1 MIATARKNIISIG
14 YIPQIF
20 CAVSILFSIF
30 VQPNITLAATTSDTT
45 RYATSFFS
53 LTGLERVKQVNLEL
67 SKILRAYPTIKVF
80 NITCVPVTPKGKR
93 YFRSIVVTDQKGLY
107 ELKKREHEI
116 GRLLGQKALR
126 LYGLTIQVKR
136 WAYRIEKPIT
146 IAKPKVIPLRNY
158 DKIDIPGAKDNKKR
172 FLILI
177 RKFARLHEANQFC
190 RKLGSKGIEVIL
202 GYPRKITSGR
212 NGRKID
218 RAPFRI
224 FLKNLEGTD
233 LLFKSVREGDEYVR
247 KNKIHLREKIGTRTW
262 KIYDAGY
269 SWQLIPKKK
278 HNLLL
283 GSFRLDQLPSKK
295 EQLKPY
301 LDALEEREIPFYLTT
316 VSVDKRSYLRVVH
329 IVADELQTQI
339 DMVLG
344 RLTEELNDFSVEL
357 GKEFNINAR
366 KIPKEDPLEGAKF
379 TLDDLLMSM
388 SNGGYRFLE
397 EETVGQRHKGAPF
410 FLASKANGLPV
421 NARDLFIELFLPRI
435 RPLQNDLRGKNMIGL
450 KVIKTSMPGKGKYTC
465 FAIEENYQGE
475 HVPLAEKLKATGKI
489 LTFFVYRQNDKA
501 DLNQLAQLA
510 AKDEIRRRQ
519 AEAMDIAR
527 LEKDKAKQRLAL
539 EAAEKMALRQKFTG
553 IQYIIDNFGYSQ
565 HVHPVILYKDTLDN
579 FSFVDEATNSID
591 LTDYPDLAPTIK
603 ALMWAESSGNPR
615 AISSKNARGPL
626 QITLKGYMH
635 TRRKFAELIRMA
647 ERAEMVE
654 MDGHLSQAQE
664 ILPLPSRRLLENA
677 WRLVDPSTGYKEAA
691 KDPRLNI
698 CEGTLQF
705 LIDYTFFS
713 QRYMKAKPKGK
724 RSLYYPYQLKRKE
737 KDYYPNENNMLDA
750 ETAAMASYNCGRYGV
765 IKAIKRKGK
774 NFIRALPIQTR
785 QHLGNCFIT
794 KLSLDE
800 KYLVEYKTYTNHD
813 ITVKFPR
820 EPYRFR
826 GKIRKVA
833 QR

>member
-1 MIATARKNIISIG
+1 MR
-14 YIPQIF
+14 QIF
-20 CAVSILFSIF
+20 CAVSILFGIF
-30 VQPNITLAATTSDTT
+30 VQVNSTLAATTSDTT
-45 RYATSFFS
+45 HYATSFFS
-53 LTGLERVKQVNLEL
+53 LTDLERVKQVNGEL
-67 SKILRAYPTIKVF
+67 SKILGTYPTIKVF
-80 NITCVPVTPKGKR
+80 NLTCIPVTSKEKK
-93 YFRSIVVTDQKGLY
+93 YFRSIVVTDQNGLY
-107 ELKKREHEI
+107 ALKKREHEI

-136 WAYRIEKPIT
+136 WAYRIEKPMPMK
-146 IAKPKVIPLRNY
+146 KPKVIPLRNY
-158 DKIDIPGAKDNKKR
+158 DKIDIPGAKEKKKR
-172 FLILI
+172 FVILI
-177 RKFARLHEANQFC
+177 RKFASLHEANRFC
-190 RKLGSKGIEVIL
+190 LKLGAKGIEVIL
-202 GYPRKITSGR
+202 GYPRKLTSGR

-218 RAPFRI
+218 QAPFRI
-224 FLKNLEGTD
+224 FLRNFEGTD
-233 LLFKSVREGDEYVR
+233 LLFKNVGEGNEYVR
-247 KNKIHLREKIGTRTW
+247 KNKIHLQEKTGTGSW

-283 GSFRLDQLPSKK
+283 GSFRFDQLPSQK

-316 VSVDKRSYLRVVH
+316 VSADKRTYLRVVH
-329 IVADELQTQI
+329 VVADELQTQI
-339 DMVLG
+339 DMALG
-344 RLTEELNDFSVEL
+344 RLAEEMSDFSVEL
-357 GKEFNINAR
+357 GKEFNIR
-366 KIPKEDPLEGAKF
+366 PKKIPRDDPLEGAKF
-379 TLDDLLMSM
+379 TLDDLLMGM
-388 SNGGYRFLE
+388 SNGRYRFLE
-397 EETVGQRHKGAPF
+397 EETVGQPQKGDSF
-410 FLASKANGLPV
+410 SLASKVNGLPV
-421 NARDLFIELFLPRI
+421 NVRDLFIELFLPRI

-450 KVIKTSMPGKGKYTC
+450 KVIKTSMPGKGKYIC

-475 HVPLAEKLKATGKI
+475 YVPLAEKLKATGKI

-519 AEAMDIAR
+519 AEAMDIVK

-539 EAAEKMALRQKFTG
+539 EAAEKMALRRKFTG

-565 HVHPVILYKDTLDN
+565 LIHPVILYKDTLDN
-579 FSFVDEATNSID
+579 FSFIDEAINSID

-626 QITLKGYMH
+626 QVTRKGYLH

-647 ERAEMVE
+647 ERAEMIE
-654 MDGHLSQAQE
+654 KDGHLSQAQE
-664 ILPLPSRRLLENA
+664 IFPLRSRRLLENA
-677 WRLVDPSTGYKEAA
+677 WRLVDPSTDYKEAA
-691 KDPRLNI
+691 KDPRLNT

-713 QRYMKAKPKGK
+713 QRYMKAKPSGK

-737 KDYYPNENNMLDA
+737 KDYYPNENNIFDA
-750 ETAAMASYNCGRYGV
+750 EIAAMASYNCGRYGV
-765 IKAIKRKGK
+765 IRAIKRKGK

-785 QHLGNCFIT
+785 QHLANYFIT

-820 EPYRFR
+820 EPYRFK

-833 QR
+833 QK